1 MDVSRHKAFSETT
14 PSCLK
19 GKYETTPNVALGQP
33 HGWPKNVLQG
43 HMGSPW
49 DKLTSP
55 PKEPVFSS
63 SLALLAFNHVPST
76 TRSSPIRRV
85 GESNPNLPL
94 FSFPCHHG
102 GPGTRP
108 ALNKMNS
115 PKVACYETLAANLL
129 LALAFKVEMLW
140 GTHKGANVL
149 YPYIV
154 GWCEVHY
161 IPNQLNCSWV
171 KKSWGQ
177 SFILPLCDIKNL
189 ATFFKNKTTSGMI
202 FILWDK
208 IEVLLGTCWGMYL
221 RMHRSSHFFLALMTN
236 VRSSTLTR
244 PNDTH
249 WSSHID
255 GPIRS
260 VVPASPAHS
269 LCCKC
274 FPWHVAPTRL
284 SFLHPHSVCF

>member
-1 MDVSRHKAFSETT
+1 MLPQDNPWLAQKRFAR
-14 PSCLK
+14 
-19 GKYETTPNVALGQP
+19 P
-33 HGWPKNVLQG
+33 HEV
-43 HMGSPW
+43 SPW

-55 PKEPVFSS
+55 PQEPIFSS
-63 SLALLAFNHVPST
+63 SLALLAFNHIPST
-76 TRSSPIRRV
+76 IRSSPIRRI

-115 PKVACYETLAANLL
+115 PKVACYEILAANLL
-129 LALAFKVEMLW
+129 LAFVEMLW
-140 GTHKGANVL
+140 GTQKGANVL

-189 ATFFKNKTTSGMI
+189 ATF
-202 FILWDK
+202 
-208 IEVLLGTCWGMYL
+208 
-221 RMHRSSHFFLALMTN
+221 
-236 VRSSTLTR
+236 
-244 PNDTH
+244 
-249 WSSHID
+249 
-255 GPIRS
+255 
-260 VVPASPAHS
+260 
-269 LCCKC
+269 
-274 FPWHVAPTRL
+274 
-284 SFLHPHSVCF
+284 

>member
-102 GPGTRP
+102 GPSTRP

-129 LALAFKVEMLW
+129 LALAFKVEML
-140 GTHKGANVL
+140 
-149 YPYIV
+149 
-154 GWCEVHY
+154 
-161 IPNQLNCSWV
+161 
-171 KKSWGQ
+171 
-177 SFILPLCDIKNL
+177 
-189 ATFFKNKTTSGMI
+189 
-202 FILWDK
+202 
-208 IEVLLGTCWGMYL
+208 
-221 RMHRSSHFFLALMTN
+221 
-236 VRSSTLTR
+236 
-244 PNDTH
+244 
-249 WSSHID
+249 
-255 GPIRS
+255 
-260 VVPASPAHS
+260 
-269 LCCKC
+269 
-274 FPWHVAPTRL
+274 
-284 SFLHPHSVCF
+284 